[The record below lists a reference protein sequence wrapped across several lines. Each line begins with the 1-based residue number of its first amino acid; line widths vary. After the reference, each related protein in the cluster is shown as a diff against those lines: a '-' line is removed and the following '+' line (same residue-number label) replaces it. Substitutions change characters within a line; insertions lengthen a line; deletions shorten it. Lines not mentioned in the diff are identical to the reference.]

1 MIKKYINFCIVCL
14 LVSGIAS
21 NADAQELTYI
31 KVNSSLD
38 WSLNV
43 RTEVG
48 IPTFTRNSQNH
59 FFEISNAE
67 AVDIIIPPSAIS
79 FIVEPGDSVVIDIT
93 SDTCSVSGRRS
104 KLVDYMVELSFLAY
118 KYPEAFYNDEIKQRS
133 YSDLTEQ
140 QKVVLGSFSRMLKY
154 NYLFYDVLSPL
165 FFNNDVKFNEPLADF
180 DGFADIFDIHE
191 TESLG
196 SMEAA
201 LIIRLFLPLYYTLS
215 KQPDINENLIY
226 GDFELFT
233 NAINVISAFPMKEKY
248 KNHMYDW
255 LFDTQLDRTYGSY
268 FQVSNKL
275 DSLASLELFTDN
287 ESLRNRINRIEN
299 QLFNNIPFEL
309 NAVNSSGEHLKP
321 DSYPEK
327 LILIDFWA
335 TWCGG
340 CISEM
345 PAFDKKSEVYKDKV
359 KFIQVSTDRNMDDWE
374 RFVKSKIRK
383 KNDSFLLLPNYE
395 SELRGNYVQKYG
407 LTVIPRYILISNDLR
422 HIYMNFPKPSNSEFD
437 RLLNEQISQVYGF
450 SGD

>member
-1 MIKKYINFCIVCL
+1 MAKNLLYYSICL

-38 WSLNV
+38 WSLNI
-43 RTEVG
+43 RTEVS
-48 IPTFTRNSQNH
+48 IPTFTSNSQNH

-67 AVDIIIPPSAIS
+67 AVDIIISPSAIS

-104 KLVDYMVELSFLAY
+104 KLVDYMLELSFLAY

-140 QKVVLGSFSRMLKY
+140 QKVVLGSFSRMLKC

-165 FFNNDVKFNEPLADF
+165 FFNNEVKFNELLADF
-180 DGFADIFDIHE
+180 DGFDDIFDIHE

-196 SMEAA
+196 NMYAA
-201 LIIRLFLPLYYTLS
+201 RIIRLFLPLYYTLS

-248 KNHMYDW
+248 RSHMYDW
-255 LFDTQLDRTYGSY
+255 LFDKQLKQTYGSY
-268 FQVSNKL
+268 FQISNKL

-287 ESLRNRINRIEN
+287 ESLRNRISGIEN
-299 QLFNNIPFEL
+299 QLFDKIPFEL
-309 NAVNSSGEHLKP
+309 NAVNSSGEYLKP

-340 CISEM
+340 CISDI
-345 PAFDKKSEVYKDKV
+345 PAFEKKSEVYKDKV
-359 KFIQVSTDRNMDDWE
+359 KFIQVSIDGDIDDWE

-422 HIYMNFPKPSNSEFD
+422 HIYMNFPKPSSSLFDKLLSEKILETYEILD
-437 RLLNEQISQVYGF
+437 
-450 SGD
+450 D